1 MLCVRFRLDGEETRE
16 DINRSEVVAA
26 NILVLIIRLLKGGFY
41 SSQWMQVLN
50 TVSHC
55 PGETTRMLSLHNHH
69 TSTEKKS
76 NTHKFKRLHLSVW
89 RRLLNSGRG
98 SWRTCSANRRP
109 PLAELWPLWASVWVD
124 TAGRL
129 GWAGVGGGG
138 VKQTG
143 GCVWVGRLPILRFI
157 SDVWRHASCA
167 TQAGLYSEA
176 ASGGERQ
183 RPWRVSDS
191 RCECRVVPWCTWTG
205 ANRLSKLAED

>member
-1 MLCVRFRLDGEETRE
+1 
-16 DINRSEVVAA
+16 
-26 NILVLIIRLLKGGFY
+26 
-41 SSQWMQVLN
+41 MQVLN

-55 PGETTRMLSLHNHH
+55 PGEITHMLSLHNHH

-129 GWAGVGGGG
+129 GWAGVGGWRGQTDRG
-138 VKQTG
+138 LCLSWSPAHSALYFRRMAPRFLRHTG
-143 GCVWVGRLPILRFI
+143 GPVFGGHVWRRAAAALTCVGLKVWVEGC
-157 SDVWRHASCA
+157 SVMHVD
-167 TQAGLYSEA
+167 
-176 ASGGERQ
+176 
-183 RPWRVSDS
+183 RPK
-191 RCECRVVPWCTWTG
+191 P
-205 ANRLSKLAED
+205 AF